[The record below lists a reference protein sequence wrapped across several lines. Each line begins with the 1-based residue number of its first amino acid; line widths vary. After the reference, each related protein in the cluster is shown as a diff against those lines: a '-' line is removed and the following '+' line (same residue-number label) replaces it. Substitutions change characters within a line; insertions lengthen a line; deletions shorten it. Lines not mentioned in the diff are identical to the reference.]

1 MKKIIYPDKAEWA
14 DMLRRPALHT
24 ETLRD
29 TVKEVLDRVKSEG
42 DRAVI
47 EYEERFDKVKLD
59 ALAVT
64 EAEMAEAEKDVPI
77 ELKAAIMLAQK
88 NIHAFHAAQRF
99 ERKESTDCSGSDLL
113 AESGCHRESRFV
125 HSRRHGS
132 VVLYR
137 ADVGYSCTNSRLQRN
152 SSLHSS
158 R

>member
-99 ERKESTDCSGSDLL
+99 EERKYRLF
-113 AESGCHRESRFV
+113 RE
-125 HSRRHGS
+125 
-132 VVLYR
+132 
-137 ADVGYSCTNSRLQRN
+137 
-152 SSLHSS
+152 
-158 R
+158 

>member
-1 MKKIIYPDKAEWA
+1 MKKIIYPNKAEWA
-14 DMLRRPALHT
+14 DMLRRPVLHT

-42 DRAVI
+42 DKAVI

-99 ERKESTDCSGSDLL
+99 EVWGTE
-113 AESGCHRESRFV
+113 
-125 HSRRHGS
+125 
-132 VVLYR
+132 
-137 ADVGYSCTNSRLQRN
+137 RN
-152 SSLHSS
+152 VY
-158 R
+158 

>member
-77 ELKAAIMLAQK
+77 ELKALCLHRRIFMPSMLRSVLK
-88 NIHAFHAAQRF
+88 
-99 ERKESTDCSGSDLL
+99 ERKYRLF
-113 AESGCHRESRFV
+113 RE
-125 HSRRHGS
+125 
-132 VVLYR
+132 
-137 ADVGYSCTNSRLQRN
+137 
-152 SSLHSS
+152 
-158 R
+158 

>member
-14 DMLRRPALHT
+14 DMLRRPVLHT

-99 ERKESTDCSGSDLL
+99 EGKKVQTVPGVTCWQKAVAIEKVG
-113 AESGCHRESRFV
+113 FV

>member
-64 EAEMAEAEKDVPI
+64 KRRWRR
-77 ELKAAIMLAQK
+77 QK
-88 NIHAFHAAQRF
+88 KMFPLN
-99 ERKESTDCSGSDLL
+99 
-113 AESGCHRESRFV
+113 
-125 HSRRHGS
+125 
-132 VVLYR
+132 
-137 ADVGYSCTNSRLQRN
+137 
-152 SSLHSS
+152 
-158 R
+158 